1 MSFLCFVFY
10 QIKSVWL
17 MMCICRSINNFLCL
31 SFPMRNNPI
40 SVRTN
45 LNQHNICVHP
55 EGENNAYNIRLLISS
70 IRIPSKN
77 THSVPTQYW
86 FKLVL
91 TQLRH
96 FFQQTLPTYIFLTK
110 KICWTLPKAMKS
122 IMIFRREGKIC
133 VSLTLARRSV
143 ITPLGQQFHHQ
154 RGLRPW
160 TRGFDFAPRKNIYSF
175 W

>member
-1 MSFLCFVFY
+1 MHVFEFQNSLHWELGTTCLSVHVLSLFCFLSNKICVTHD
-10 QIKSVWL
+10 V
-17 MMCICRSINNFLCL
+17 CICRSINNFLCL

-96 FFQQTLPTYIFLTK
+96 FYQQTLYFWPK
-110 KICWTLPKAMKS
+110 KFVELYQKLWNQS
-122 IMIFRREGKIC
+122 WFFDERERY
-133 VSLTLARRSV
+133 VSVWL
-143 ITPLGQQFHHQ
+143 
-154 RGLRPW
+154 
-160 TRGFDFAPRKNIYSF
+160 
-175 W
+175 